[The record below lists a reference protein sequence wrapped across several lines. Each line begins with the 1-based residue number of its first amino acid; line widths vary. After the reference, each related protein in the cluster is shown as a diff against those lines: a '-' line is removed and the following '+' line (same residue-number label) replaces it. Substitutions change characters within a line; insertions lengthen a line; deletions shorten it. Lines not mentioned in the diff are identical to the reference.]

1 MPKMTFPSSFQTG
14 SERDEMDEHKTAE
27 NKLTR
32 RELLRL
38 AGGAATA
45 SAFAPIAANT
55 ASNEMETD
63 KPNIVLIMADDMG
76 WSDAGCYGGEIE
88 TPHLDGLAAEGLRF
102 NNFCVN
108 PVCVPTRAS
117 LMTGLYCWVDERNTR
132 LSPNL
137 VTVAQLLRSAGY
149 RTSISGKWNVPVQG
163 SPLDWGFDEYY
174 GFGDIPSNYFNPAL
188 RDLKFGGFRPPVM
201 HNHEVVSEFAE
212 DYYLTDAINDHA
224 VETIKHFS
232 KQGDPF
238 FAYVAHLTP
247 HSPLQAKQ
255 EDVEKYRGRFISG
268 WEELRRNRFERQLDM
283 GLLPTETRLPDS
295 VPDLPSWSSEEHKEW
310 QDLRMAIY
318 AGMIDCMDQGI
329 GRILQALKDCD
340 ADRNTIVLFLSDNG
354 GDGYERADCDS
365 PDIIPGGIDTYCSP
379 GPGWGSLHNT
389 PLRSFKE
396 SLYEGGVASP
406 LIVRWR
412 GVTTG
417 GGAITHEFGHV
428 MDILPTLCEAA
439 GVEYPEEYDGRE
451 LDPCEGKSLLPV
463 FRGNQREGHDWLF
476 WRQRWDRAVRHGNW
490 KSIGHGNPADLN
502 SWELYDLEADRTE
515 SLDLAAK
522 HPDVLKR
529 MIDAWGHWSE
539 RLG

>member
-1 MPKMTFPSSFQTG
+1 MAG
-14 SERDEMDEHKTAE
+14 

-45 SAFAPIAANT
+45 SAFAPFAVNA
-55 ASNEMETD
+55 ASNGGNNGADTD

-88 TPHLDGLAAEGLRF
+88 TPHLDRLAAEGLRF
-102 NNFCVN
+102 SQFCVN
-108 PVCVPTRAS
+108 PVCVPSRAS
-117 LMTGLYCWVDERNTR
+117 LMTGLYCYVDERNTR

-149 RTSISGKWNVPVQG
+149 RTAISGKWNVPVQG

-174 GFGDIPSNYFNPAL
+174 GFSDIPSNYFNPAL

-201 HNHEVVSEFAE
+201 HNHEVVSEFPE

-224 VETIKHFS
+224 VETIKRFS
-232 KQGDPF
+232 AQGDPF

-247 HSPLQAKQ
+247 HSPLQAKR
-255 EDVEKYRGRFISG
+255 EDVEKYRGKFMEG
-268 WEELRRNRFERQLDM
+268 WEELRRNRYERQLSM
-283 GLLPTETRLPDS
+283 GLLNPEIRLPDR
-295 VPDLPSWSSEEHKEW
+295 VPNLPAWANEGHKEW

-329 GRILQALKDCD
+329 GRILQALRDCG

-354 GDGYERADCDS
+354 GDGYEKEERDR

-389 PLRSFKE
+389 PLRGFKG
-396 SLYEGGVASP
+396 SLYEGGIASP
-406 LIVRWR
+406 LVVRWP
-412 GVTTG
+412 GVTSG
-417 GGAITHEFGHV
+417 GGAITHEFGHA
-428 MDILPTLCEAA
+428 MDILPTLCEVA
-439 GVEYPEEYDGRE
+439 GVEYPKEYNGRE
-451 LDPCEGKSLLPV
+451 LTPCAGKSLIPV
-463 FRGNQREGHDWLF
+463 LQGNHREGHDWLF
-476 WRQRWDRAVRHGNW
+476 WAHRGNRAVRHGNW
-490 KSIGHGNPADLN
+490 KGIGRGNPGKWTIGSFMTSKQTAQN
-502 SWELYDLEADRTE
+502 RRTWGGSIQRSWIRWQVHGVIGLRKWVTICNTAE
-515 SLDLAAK
+515 
-522 HPDVLKR
+522 
-529 MIDAWGHWSE
+529 
-539 RLG
+539 

>member
-1 MPKMTFPSSFQTG
+1 MNG
-14 SERDEMDEHKTAE
+14 I
-27 NKLTR
+27 NYKLTR
-32 RELLRL
+32 RELLKM

-45 SAFAPIAANT
+45 SALAPFSANT
-55 ASNEMETD
+55 TAATDDAGDMETTD

-102 NNFCVN
+102 SHFCVN

-132 LSPNL
+132 LSPNCA
-137 VTVAQLLRSAGY
+137 TIAQLLRSAGY

-163 SPLDWGFDEYY
+163 SPLDWGFEEYY

-201 HNHEVVSEFAE
+201 RNREVVSEFPE

-224 VETIKHFS
+224 VETIRHFS
-232 KQGDPF
+232 KQEEPF

-247 HSPLQAKQ
+247 HSPLQAKR
-255 EDVEKYRGRFISG
+255 EDLEKYRGRFMEG
-268 WEELRRNRFERQLDM
+268 WEELRRNRYERQLDM
-283 GLLPTETRLPDS
+283 GLLNPETRLPDRA
-295 VPDLPSWSSEEHKEW
+295 PDLPSWADEEHKEW

-329 GRILQALKDCD
+329 GRILQALRDCG

-354 GDGYERADCDS
+354 GDGYERADRDS
-365 PDIIPGGIDTYCSP
+365 PEIIPGGIDTYCSP

-396 SLYEGGVASP
+396 SLYEGGIASP

-412 GVTTG
+412 GVTEN
-417 GGAITHEFGHV
+417 GGAITHELGHA
-428 MDILPTLCEAA
+428 MDIMPTLCEAA
-439 GVEYPEEYDGRE
+439 GIEYPEEYDGRE
-451 LDPCEGKSLLPV
+451 LAPCEGKSLLPV
-463 FRGNQREGHDWLF
+463 LQGKRKEGHDWLF
-476 WRQRWDRAVRHGNW
+476 WAHRGDKAVRHGEWKSVGRGNPGELNNW
-490 KSIGHGNPADLN
+490 K
-502 SWELYDLEADRTE
+502 LYNLETDRTE
-515 SLDLAAK
+515 STDLAAK
-522 HPDVLKR
+522 HPEILKR
-529 MIDAWGHWSE
+529 MAGAWRDWAK
-539 RLG
+539 RVA

>member
-1 MPKMTFPSSFQTG
+1 M
-14 SERDEMDEHKTAE
+14 AE
-27 NKLTR
+27 SKLTR
-32 RELLRL
+32 RELLKM

-45 SAFAPIAANT
+45 SAFAPFAANT
-55 ASNEMETD
+55 ASNETETD

-102 NNFCVN
+102 SNFCVN

-201 HNHEVVSEFAE
+201 HNEKVVSEFPE

-255 EDVEKYRGRFISG
+255 EDVEKYRGRFMEG
-268 WEELRRNRFERQLDM
+268 WGELRRNRFERQLDM
-283 GLLPTETRLPDS
+283 GLLPPETRLPDS
-295 VPDLPSWSSEEHKEW
+295 VPDLPSWANEEHKEW

-340 ADRNTIVLFLSDNG
+340 ADRNTIVFFLSDNG
-354 GDGYERADCDS
+354 GDGYERADRDT

-396 SLYEGGVASP
+396 SLYEGGIASP
-406 LIVRWR
+406 LIVRR
-412 GVTTG
+412 DGVTTG
-417 GGAITHEFGHV
+417 GGVITHEFGHV
-428 MDILPTLCEAA
+428 MDILPTLCQAA

-451 LDPCEGKSLLPV
+451 LDPCEGMSLLPV
-463 FRGNQREGHDWLF
+463 FRGNRREGHDWLF
-476 WRQRWDRAVRHGNW
+476 WAQREDRAVRHGNW
-490 KSIGHGNPADLN
+490 KGVGRGNLEDLN
-502 SWELYDLEADRTE
+502 NWELYNLETDRTE
-515 SLDLAAK
+515 SVDLGDE
-522 HPDVLKR
+522 HPEIVKQ
-529 MIDAWGHWSE
+529 MIDAFRDWSE
-539 RLG
+539 RMDS

>member
-1 MPKMTFPSSFQTG
+1 MNENRM
-14 SERDEMDEHKTAE
+14 AE
-27 NKLTR
+27 NKFTR
-32 RELLRL
+32 RELLKM

-45 SAFAPIAANT
+45 SALAPFSANAST
-55 ASNEMETD
+55 ATGDGEGMEMAD

-102 NNFCVN
+102 SNFCVN

-137 VTVAQLLRSAGY
+137 VTIAQLLRSTGY

-174 GFGDIPSNYFNPAL
+174 GFADIPSNYFNPAL

-201 HNHEVVSEFAE
+201 HNHEVVSEFPE

-224 VETIKHFS
+224 VETIKRFS
-232 KQGDPF
+232 KQDDPF

-247 HSPLQAKQ
+247 HSPLQAKR
-255 EDVEKYRGRFISG
+255 EDVEKYRGRFMSG
-268 WEELRRNRFERQLDM
+268 WEELRRNRYERQLGM
-283 GLLPTETRLPDS
+283 GLLPPETRLPDRA
-295 VPDLPSWSSEEHKEW
+295 PQLPSWADEEHKEW

-329 GRILQALKDCD
+329 GRILQTLRDCG

-354 GDGYERADCDS
+354 GDGYERADRDT

-406 LIVRWR
+406 LIVRWH
-412 GVTTG
+412 GKTTS
-417 GGAITHEFGHV
+417 GGAITREFGHV
-428 MDILPTLCEAA
+428 MDILPTLCQAA
-439 GVEYPEEYDGRE
+439 GIEYPEEYDGRE

-476 WRQRWDRAVRHGNW
+476 WAQRWDIAVRHGNW
-490 KSIGHGNPADLN
+490 KSIGHGDPGDIRN
-502 SWELYDLEADRTE
+502 WELYDLEADRTE
-515 SLDLAAK
+515 SVDLAAK

-529 MIDAWGHWSE
+529 MIDAWGDWSE
-539 RLG
+539 RMSND

>member
-1 MPKMTFPSSFQTG
+1 MTKKSI
-14 SERDEMDEHKTAE
+14 AE
-27 NKLTR
+27 SKLTR
-32 RELLRL
+32 RDLLKM

-45 SAFAPIAANT
+45 SAIAPFAAN
-55 ASNEMETD
+55 AAANETETD
-63 KPNIVLIMADDMG
+63 SPNIVLIMADDMG

-102 NNFCVN
+102 SQFCVN

-117 LMTGLYCWVDERNTR
+117 LMTGLYCYADERNTR
-132 LSPNL
+132 LSPNC
-137 VTVAQLLRSAGY
+137 VTIAQLLRSAGY

-174 GFGDIPSNYFNPAL
+174 GFADIPSNYFDPAL

-201 HNHEVVSEFAE
+201 HNHEIVSEFPE

-224 VETIKHFS
+224 VETIKHFG

-247 HSPLQAKQ
+247 HSPLQAKR
-255 EDVEKYRGRFISG
+255 EDVEKYRGKFMSG
-268 WEELRRNRFERQLDM
+268 WEELRRNRYDRQLDM
-283 GLLPTETRLPDS
+283 GLLPPETRLPDR
-295 VPDLPSWSSEEHKEW
+295 VPGLPSWADEEHKEW

-329 GRILQALKDCD
+329 GRILQALGDRG

-354 GDGYERADCDS
+354 GDGYERADRDT

-396 SLYEGGVASP
+396 SLYEGGIASP
-406 LIVRWR
+406 LIVRLP
-412 GVTTG
+412 GVTNNEGT
-417 GGAITHEFGHV
+417 ITREFGHA
-428 MDILPTLCEAA
+428 MDILPTLCEVA
-439 GVEYPEEYDGRE
+439 GIEYPEDYEGKE
-451 LDPCEGKSLLPV
+451 LTPCAGKSLLPV
-463 FRGNQREGHDWLF
+463 FRGNHREGHDWLF
-476 WRQRWDRAVRHGNW
+476 WRQREARAVRHDNW
-490 KSIGHGNPADLN
+490 KGVGHGDPGELSN
-502 SWELYDLEADRTE
+502 WELYDLETDRTE
-515 SLDLAAK
+515 SVDLAAK
-522 HPDVLKR
+522 HPEVLKR
-529 MIDAWGHWSE
+529 MIDAWRDWAK
-539 RLG
+539 RVK